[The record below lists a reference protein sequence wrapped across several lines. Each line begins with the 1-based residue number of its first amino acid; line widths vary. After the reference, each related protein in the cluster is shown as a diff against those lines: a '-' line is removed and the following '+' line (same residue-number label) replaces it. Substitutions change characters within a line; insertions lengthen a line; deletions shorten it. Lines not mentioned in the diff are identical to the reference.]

1 MTDQQT
7 LYQQLSNLEGHSFKR
22 YKSIRGHYAFPEFV
36 LWLDYVQGDP
46 FAAPSRIRLTLKQEV
61 TGFPS
66 PWLTDYVAQ
75 VAIADY
81 LTRQV
86 AQVAQSLEKKRGSG
100 KSGNIDIS
108 GPSQAILRR
117 SAIWIDAGGLEA
129 RLTVGL
135 PAIGRRIAGAAAAE
149 LLCEDIPQLVDR
161 ALKYSAVD
169 ADKLKQHIHTL
180 QESEALR
187 NQLSEKGLVA
197 FIAKDAWLPRR
208 SGVDDRPLIVDEQIV
223 DEQIVDEQIVDEQIG
238 DEQIVDEQI
247 SDVLRGNVLTN
258 DDRTDIDLF
267 TPPAEA
273 TVALA
278 APYSGQVKGLG
289 IPAGVTLIV
298 GGGYHGKSTLLKA
311 IEQGI
316 YNHIPGDGRQQVVA
330 DSRTVKLR
338 AEDGRSVVGVDLSP
352 VINNLPKNQP
362 SHNFSTTNASGS
374 TSQAAGLMEAIEAG
388 AKVLLIDEDTAAT
401 NFMIRDR
408 NMQALIAKNKEPI
421 TPLVDKVRQLYDD
434 YGIST
439 ILVMGG
445 SGDYFS
451 VADTVIAME
460 EYQPRIVTR
469 QAKAIAQSNAAP
481 RQPEGPQH
489 FGKPVSR
496 AILPN
501 SLPPQRGDKPL
512 KIKARKDSLMLGYE
526 EIDLRAIEQ
535 IVESQ
540 QVRAIA
546 LAIIYAQKYYF
557 DPQRPL
563 SDVLD
568 VVIADIKRGGLDA
581 LSEGIDG
588 RRLGDLA
595 EFRRFELAA
604 AINRLRT
611 VNAFPISI

>member
-1 MTDQQT
+1 MTDQQM
-7 LYQQLSNLEGHSFKR
+7 LHKQLSSLDGCSFKK
-22 YKSIRGHYAFPEFV
+22 YKGIQGHYAFPDFL
-36 LWLDYVQGDP
+36 LWIDYVQGDP
-46 FAAPSRIRLTLKQEV
+46 FAAPSRIRLTLKQKI
-61 TGFPS
+61 TCFPS

-75 VAIADY
+75 VAISDY

-108 GPSQAILRR
+108 DPSQAILRR

-135 PAIGRRIAGAAAAE
+135 PAIGRRIAGAAAAA

-169 ADKLKQHIHTL
+169 ADKLKQHIHTH
-180 QESEALR
+180 QEAEALR

-197 FIAKDAWLPRR
+197 FIAEDAWLPRR
-208 SGVDDRPLIVDEQIV
+208 SGVDERPL
-223 DEQIVDEQIVDEQIG
+223 
-238 DEQIVDEQI
+238 IVDEQI
-247 SDVLRGNVLTN
+247 SDVLIGNVLTN
-258 DDRTDIDLF
+258 DDKTDIDLF
-267 TPPAEA
+267 TPPAEE

-289 IPAGVTLIV
+289 IPEGVTLIV

-352 VINNLPKNQP
+352 VINNLPKSQP

-408 NMQALIAKNKEPI
+408 NMQALIAKDKEPI
-421 TPLVDKVRQLYDD
+421 TPLVDNVRQLYDD

-439 ILVMGG
+439 VLVMGG

-451 VADTVIAME
+451 VADTVIEME
-460 EYQPRIVTR
+460 EYQPRIVTG

-481 RQPEGPQH
+481 RQPEGPKH
-489 FGKPVSR
+489 FGKPASR

-501 SLPPQRGDKPL
+501 SLPPQKGDKPL

-526 EIDLRAIEQ
+526 EVDLRAIEQ

-540 QVRAIA
+540 QVKAIA
-546 LAIIYAQKYYF
+546 LAILYAQKYYF
-557 DPQRPL
+557 DPQRTL
-563 SDVLD
+563 NDVLD
-568 VVIADIKRGGLDA
+568 AVIADIERGGLDA
-581 LSEGIDG
+581 LSDGIDG

-611 VNAFPISI
+611 VNALPISI